1 MGEKGSGG
9 DIDRGS
15 GEGDRESVEMER
27 EIERNGRVG
36 VERRGHK

>member
-1 MGEKGSGG
+1 MSGG
-9 DIDRGS
+9 DIDRVS

-36 VERRGHK
+36 